1 MICPNGT
8 VLKRPSDAQAA
19 ICLGIT
25 PELDPATIYDVAIVG
40 AGPAGLAAAVYA
52 GSEGLSV
59 LVLDQR
65 AFGGQAGASS
75 RIENYLGFPTG
86 ISGMALAG
94 RAFNQALKFGVKV
107 AIPIEVTRLDS
118 GGTNHG
124 GNLLRLELSTGD
136 SVRSRTVIIAWRALP
151 PTAIPNLTD
160 FEGAGVSYWA
170 TAVEATLCEGKA

>member
-1 MICPNGT
+1 MQVQRVSRFSFSTNARSED
-8 VLKRPSDAQAA
+8 KRARLQESKTTSDFQ
-19 ICLGIT
+19 
-25 PELDPATIYDVAIVG
+25 
-40 AGPAGLAAAVYA
+40 LAFLAW
-52 GSEGLSV
+52 
-59 LVLDQR
+59 
-65 AFGGQAGASS
+65 
-75 RIENYLGFPTG
+75 P
-86 ISGMALAG
+86 LAG

-107 AIPIEVTRLDS
+107 AIPIEVTRLDC